1 MVKALIVDDALFMR
15 KMLADILK
23 KEGVMIVGEAE
34 NAKMAIQKYKELKP
48 DLVTMD
54 IVMPKVDGLDGIAAV
69 EEIIKVDQNAKI
81 IMVTAMGQHSLMLD
95 AMQAGAKDFIIK
107 PFRPQRVSEALRR
120 VLGDIPKA

>member
-1 MVKALIVDDALFMR
+1 MIKALIVDDALFMR
-15 KMLADILK
+15 KMLADILR
-23 KEGVMIVGEAE
+23 KEGVSIAGEAE
-34 NAKMAIQKYKELKP
+34 NAKQAIQKYKEIKP

-54 IVMPKVDGLDGIAAV
+54 IVMPKIDGLDGIGAV
-69 EEIIKVDQNAKI
+69 EEIIKGDPNAKI

-107 PFRPQRVSEALRR
+107 PFRPQRVSEALKR